1 MTVLTGE
8 VKDPI
13 STLVQHLLSLS
24 DLADLVDKRI
34 FGGATPAGS
43 ADFDSWITV
52 RPAGG
57 PQEMYIEVVSK
68 PRYEI
73 RAYGLT
79 DEVAMQL
86 HWRVYRLIN
95 GKLNILAND
104 ARILSIWS
112 SSNGSLLYDQTFN
125 RSFVV
130 SFYDSIVQLEA
141 ISA

>member
-1 MTVLTGE
+1 MTTLTGE

-13 STLVQHLLSLS
+13 GTLVTHLLSLS
-24 DLADLVDKRI
+24 DLTDLVDGRI
-34 FGGATPAGS
+34 YGGATPSGS

-57 PQEMYIEVVSK
+57 PQEMYIEVIAK

-79 DEVAMQL
+79 DEVALQI

-112 SSNGSLLYDQTFN
+112 SSNGALLYDQIFN
-125 RSFVV
+125 RPFVV

-141 ISA
+141 VSA